1 MTIISIHQPEY
12 LPWLGFFKKI
22 IDSDIF
28 VIYDD
33 VQFEKKDWQ
42 NRNIICGKNGSTL
55 LSVPVKSHLES
66 KINDIVIDND
76 KNWMKK
82 HLKSILFT
90 YSSSPFFEEM
100 NNLINNLYQNQ
111 FDKLVDLNIEIIIQ
125 LMKKFSIKT
134 KIIRSSELNLSE
146 DSNKIFNICKK
157 LNAKKYI
164 TGTNWALDNLDK
176 SDFEN
181 NSIELEF
188 REFIHPTYK
197 QLGKNFISN
206 VSSIDLLFNEGEENA
221 RKILLN
227 SKIKKI

>member
-197 QLGKNFISN
+197 QLGKNFISMK
-206 VSSIDLLFNEGEENA
+206 V
-221 RKILLN
+221 RKMPE
-227 SKIKKI
+227 KFY